1 MLYSRIS
8 VSENKIVSRE
18 TQDTMEKD
26 FAVIVIGGGHAGVE
40 AAAIAANMGH
50 RTALVTF
57 DRKKTGFMS
66 CNPAIGG
73 LAKGHLVRELDALGG
88 IMGLAID
95 RAGIQFKVLN
105 KSKGPAVWS
114 SRAQADRAQY
124 PIEILK
130 ILTSIPSLTIIETEA
145 LEILAANDKVEA
157 VKLASGQTITADA
170 VVVTSGTFLRGV
182 MYIGQ
187 RKIWGGRRN
196 ENAADHLTESIIALG
211 HPSERYNTDT
221 TPRVWR
227 ESLDLERT
235 EIQNGDD
242 IPNFFSFRTPA
253 GTKVVQEPCYLT
265 KTNSATHKI
274 ILDNPDKTPFLSKT
288 IEGKSPRYCPSIE
301 DKIFHF
307 PDHES
312 HLIFL
317 EPEGRDHPEMYVNG
331 FFTGFSE
338 DIQIAALRTIP
349 GMEKVEIS
357 QMAYAIEYDVFDPR
371 FLKSSLESKTT
382 SGLFLAGQINGTS
395 GYEEAAAQGVMA
407 GINASFHVRGEQPL
421 VINRWEGY
429 IGVLIDDLVTKGTD
443 EPYRMFT
450 SRAEYRL
457 MLREENS
464 DSRLLPYTRRIG
476 VISPED
482 IVSRETD
489 ISDLEKA
496 IALADSVRVKEDAI
510 NSLLA
515 QRGILPV
522 NGGKSVSQLLSRS
535 DISWEDVAPFIAE
548 ASGFSDKICRRLE
561 FEIRY
566 RGYIRRQLD
575 MINRQLASENMNIPD
590 SIDYL
595 SLGALSLEA
604 REKFNL
610 IRPRTIGQARRIPG
624 ISPSHIS
631 IIMIES
637 ERLKRKRPSHADT

>member
-1 MLYSRIS
+1 MKQKGY
-8 VSENKIVSRE
+8 
-18 TQDTMEKD
+18 MEKD
-26 FAVIVIGGGHAGVE
+26 FDVVVIGGGHAGVE
-40 AAAIAANMGH
+40 AAAISANMGH
-50 RTALVTF
+50 RTGLITF
-57 DRKKTGFMS
+57 DKKKTGFMS

-95 RAGIQFKVLN
+95 RAGIQFKMLN
-105 KSKGPAVWS
+105 TSKGPAVWS
-114 SRAQADRAQY
+114 SRAQADRARY
-124 PIEILK
+124 PVEIFK
-130 ILTSIPSLTIIETEA
+130 ILSSIPALKLIENEA
-145 LEILAANDKVEA
+145 VDIVAEHGRVQA
-157 VKLASGQTITADA
+157 VKLADGQIITTDA
-170 VVVTSGTFLRGV
+170 VVVTSGTFLRGI

-196 ENAADHLTESIIALG
+196 ENAADHITQSIVSLG
-211 HPSERYNTDT
+211 HPVERYNTDT

-227 ESLDLERT
+227 ESLDLEKT
-235 EIQNGDD
+235 EVQNGDD
-242 IPNFFSFRTPA
+242 SPNFFSFRTPPD
-253 GTKVVQEPCYLT
+253 TKVIQEPCYLT
-265 KTNSATHKI
+265 KTNQRTHRI

-317 EPEGRDHPEMYVNG
+317 EPEGRNHPEMYVNG

-371 FLKSSLESKTT
+371 FLKSSLESKVT

-395 GYEEAAAQGVMA
+395 GYEEAAAQGIMA
-407 GINASFHVRGEQPL
+407 GINAAFFVRREPPCIL
-421 VINRWEGY
+421 NRWEAY

-457 MLREENS
+457 LLREDNS
-464 DSRLLPYTRRIG
+464 DSRLLPYTKRIG
-476 VISPED
+476 VISGND

-489 ISDLEKA
+489 ISLLEKA
-496 IALADSVRVKEDAI
+496 IALSDTLSVKEGVI
-510 NSLLA
+510 NPLLSA
-515 QRGILPV
+515 KGKLPV
-522 NGGKSVSQLLSRS
+522 TGSKSISQLLSRM
-535 DISWEDVAPFIAE
+535 DIVWEDVAPFLLNSLEIP
-548 ASGFSDKICRRLE
+548 DKIGRRLE
-561 FEIRY
+561 IEIRY
-566 RGYIRRQLD
+566 RGYIRRQLE
-575 MINRQLASENMNIPD
+575 MINRQLASENMRIPD

-595 SLGALSLEA
+595 SIGALSLEA

-610 IRPRTIGQARRIPG
+610 IRPATIGQARRIPG

-631 IIMIES
+631 LIMIES
-637 ERLKRKRPSHADT
+637 ERLKRKRYPNASA

>member
-1 MLYSRIS
+1 
-8 VSENKIVSRE
+8 
-18 TQDTMEKD
+18 MEKD
-26 FAVIVIGGGHAGVE
+26 FEVIVIGGGHAGVE
-40 AAAIAANMGH
+40 AAAISAHMGH
-50 RTALVTF
+50 RTCLVTF
-57 DRKKTGFMS
+57 DKKKTGFMS

-105 KSKGPAVWS
+105 TSKGPAVWS

-124 PIEILK
+124 PGEILK
-130 ILTSIPSLTIIETEA
+130 ILTSIPSLTIIE
-145 LEILAANDKVEA
+145 NEA
-157 VKLASGQTITADA
+157 VDILSEHEKINGVKLSDGQILTTDA
-170 VVVTSGTFLRGV
+170 VVVTSGTFLRGI
-182 MYIGQ
+182 MYIGL

-196 ENAADHLTESIIALG
+196 ENAADNLTQSIVNLG
-211 HPSERYNTDT
+211 HPVERFNTDT

-227 ESLDLERT
+227 ESLDLGKME
-235 EIQNGDD
+235 EQAGDT

-253 GTKVVQEPCYLT
+253 DTRVIQEPCFLT
-265 KTNSATHKI
+265 KTNKSTHRI

-317 EPEGRDHPEMYVNG
+317 EPEGRNHPEMYVNG

-357 QMAYAIEYDVFDPR
+357 QMGYAIEYDVFDPR
-371 FLKSSLESKTT
+371 YLKSSLESKIT

-395 GYEEAAAQGVMA
+395 GYEEAAAQGIMA
-407 GINASFHVRGEQPL
+407 GVNAAFHVRGEPPCI
-421 VINRWEGY
+421 VNRWEGY

-457 MLREENS
+457 LLREENS
-464 DSRLLPYTRRIG
+464 DSRLLPYTKRIG
-476 VISPED
+476 VISSDD

-489 ISDLEKA
+489 ISLLERA
-496 IALADSVRVKEDAI
+496 IGISDRLLVKEKVI
-510 NSLLA
+510 NSHLTS
-515 QRGILPV
+515 RGKPPFKGSKTI
-522 NGGKSVSQLLSRS
+522 SQLLSRM
-535 DISWEDVAPFIAE
+535 DIVWEDVSSFIGE
-548 ASGFSDKICRRLE
+548 QIQLSDKIGRRLE
-561 FEIRY
+561 TEIRY
-566 RGYIRRQLD
+566 RGYIRRQNE
-575 MINRQLASENMNIPD
+575 MINRQLASENMHIPD

-610 IRPRTIGQARRIPG
+610 VRPSTIGQARRIPG

-631 IIMIES
+631 LLMIES
-637 ERLKRKRPSHADT
+637 EHLKRKRVFNAGSE